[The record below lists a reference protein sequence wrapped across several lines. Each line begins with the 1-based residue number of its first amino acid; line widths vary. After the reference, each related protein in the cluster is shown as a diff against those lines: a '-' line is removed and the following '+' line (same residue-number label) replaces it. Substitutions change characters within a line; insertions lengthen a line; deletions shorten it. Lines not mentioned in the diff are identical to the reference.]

1 MKKKLLAAAIAA
13 ATFPAAYAVDM
24 KAGDW
29 TVSVG
34 GNINAFY
41 TSSECKQAAG
51 TVGGLALGDAT
62 LACGGKSKTTV
73 VGNGLLPSMLNVGA
87 KSTQDG
93 YDVSALI
100 GIGVATATNSSVG
113 QNNVVDVRNAY
124 LTFGNKDMGTF
135 KFGRDYGLFGLD
147 AVLSDMT
154 LLGVGGATKAT
165 QNGRVSLGHLAAG
178 YTYAGTYGQMVYSSP
193 SMGGFS
199 VDAGVFNPV
208 DTTLGVAGST
218 SSSSPALQARAT
230 FAGQSF
236 KAWVTHKSQEFDAV
250 GATPGFKMSASEIG
264 GSVAMGPFGLVANYQ
279 SGNGIG
285 MLSDGDQG
293 DIKGKNTFVQAT
305 YKVTDRVK
313 LGLGVG
319 KSENDTNPG
328 VSVSLPAGG
337 NLLSNE
343 NTTAAVYFNLTKS
356 LTLVGEV
363 GTTTS
368 KSFNGLE
375 AKQNSYS
382 VGGIFFF

>member
-24 KAGDW
+24 QAGDW

-41 TSSECKQAAG
+41 TSSECKQPAG

-73 VGNGLLPSMLNVGA
+73 IGNGLLPSMLNVGA

-100 GIGVATATNSSVG
+100 GIGVAAATNSAVG
-113 QNNVVDVRNAY
+113 QNNMVDVRHAY

-147 AVLSDMT
+147 AVLNDMT

-165 QNGRVSLGHLAAG
+165 QDGRVSLGHLAAG
-178 YTYAGTYGQMVYSSP
+178 YTYPGTYGQMVYSSP
-193 SMGGFS
+193 NMGGFS
-199 VDAGVFNPV
+199 IDAGVFNPV

-218 SSSSPALQARAT
+218 SGSNPALQARAT

-236 KAWVTHKSQEFDAV
+236 KAWVAHKSQEFDAV
-250 GATPGFKMSASEIG
+250 GVTPGFTMNASEIG
-264 GSVAMGPFGLVANYQ
+264 GSFNAGAFGLVANYQ
-279 SGNGIG
+279 IGNGVG

-293 DIKGKNTFVQAT
+293 DVKGKNTFVQAT

-313 LGLGVG
+313 IGLGVG
-319 KSENDTNPG
+319 KSENDSNPG
-328 VSVSLPAGG
+328 VSASLPNGG

-363 GTTTS
+363 GSTTS

>member
-1 MKKKLLAAAIAA
+1 MKKNLLAAAIAA
-13 ATFPAAYAVDM
+13 ATLPAAYAVDM

-41 TSSECKQAAG
+41 ASSECKQAPG
-51 TVGGLALGDAT
+51 TVTGFAIGDAS
-62 LACGGKSKTTV
+62 LACGGKSKSTV

-87 KSTQDG
+87 KTTQDG

-113 QNNVVDVRNAY
+113 SNSAVDVRNAF

-135 KFGRDYGLFGLD
+135 KFGRDYGLFGLN

-154 LLGVGGATKAT
+154 LLGVGAATQAV
-165 QNGRVSLGHLAAG
+165 QNGRVSLGHLASG
-178 YTYAGTYGQMVYSSP
+178 YTYAGTYGQLAYSTP

-208 DTTLGVAGST
+208 DATATAST
-218 SSSSPALQARAT
+218 SPAFQVRASYT
-230 FAGQSF
+230 GNGF
-236 KAWVTHKSQEFDAV
+236 KAWVANKSQEFANFNAATGAV
-250 GATPGFKMSASEIG
+250 TPGSVFNMNAQEIG
-264 GSVAMGPFGLVANYQ
+264 GSFNIGAFGLVANYQ
-279 SGNGIG
+279 SGNGVG
-285 MLSDGDQG
+285 MLADGDQG

-305 YKVTDRVK
+305 FQVTDRVK
-313 LGLGVG
+313 LGVGVG
-319 KSENDTNPG
+319 RSENDTA
-328 VSVSLPAGG
+328 PAGSAATYIR
-337 NLLSNE
+337 SNE

-363 GTTTS
+363 GAVTS
-368 KSFNGLE
+368 KAFGGAE
-375 AKQNSYS
+375 AKQNSVS
-382 VGGIFFF
+382 FGGIFFF

>member
-1 MKKKLLAAAIAA
+1 MKKKLFAAAMAA
-13 ATFPAAYAVDM
+13 ATLPAAYAVDL

-41 TSSECKQAAG
+41 TSSECKQPAG
-51 TVGGLALGDAT
+51 TVGGLAIGDAT

-87 KSTQDG
+87 KTTENG

-135 KFGRDYGLFGLD
+135 KFGRDYGLFGLN

-154 LLGVGGATKAT
+154 LLGVGAATKAT
-165 QNGRVSLGHLAAG
+165 QDGRVSLGHLASG

-193 SMGGFS
+193 SMGGLS

-208 DTTLGVAGST
+208 DTTLGVAANT
-218 SSSSPALQARAT
+218 ASSSPALQARAT
-230 FAGQSF
+230 FAGQGF
-236 KAWVTHKSQEFDAV
+236 KAWVAYKSQDFDPV
-250 GATPGFKMSASEIG
+250 GATPAFKMSASEIG
-264 GSVAMGPFGLVANYQ
+264 GSVNAGPFGLVANYQ
-279 SGNGIG
+279 TGNGVG

-305 YKVTDRVK
+305 YQVTDRVK

-328 VSVSLPAGG
+328 NG
-337 NLLSNE
+337 LLSNE

-368 KSFNGLE
+368 KSFGGAE